1 MKKFVANYLISASG
15 TFLKNGIV
23 VADEDGRAIEFIDTT
38 GDLQEIAQLTFLNGI
53 LCPNFRFVKCR
64 TDLNV
69 FTVDNSIQSLALQLL
84 ANHSEVSMQHLI
96 EAGVT
101 IQEHFPEITIPEL
114 WDEMKSVLLAEGRFS
129 KNDEEG
135 IFLWIGVDLV
145 NLHFTSKCRLKKIL

>member
-1 MKKFVANYLISASG
+1 MKKFAANYLISASG

-38 GDLQEIAQLTFLNGI
+38 DDLQEIAQLSFLNGI

-64 TDLNV
+64 IDLNA
-69 FTVDNSIQSLALQLL
+69 FTGVNYIQSLALKLL
-84 ANHSEVSMQHLI
+84 ANHSEVSMLHLI

-114 WDEMKSVLLAEGRFS
+114 WNEMTASLIADGRFS
-129 KNDEEG
+129 KYDEAG
-135 IFLWIGVDLV
+135 LFLWIGVDLV